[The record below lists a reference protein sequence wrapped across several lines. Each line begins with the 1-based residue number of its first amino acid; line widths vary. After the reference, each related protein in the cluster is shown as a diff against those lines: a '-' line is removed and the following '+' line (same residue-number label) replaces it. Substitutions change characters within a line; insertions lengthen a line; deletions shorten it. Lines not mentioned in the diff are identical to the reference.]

1 MPVVEGNFRMSTLTA
16 VTDAD
21 FEAEVLQSPIPVLVD
36 LWAEWCAPC
45 RMVAPVVE
53 QIANETEGV
62 LKVVKVDV
70 DSNPGV
76 PRQYGVLNLPTLLL
90 FKDGE
95 EVKRSVGFKN
105 KPQLLKL
112 IAEHVEGVGAAR

>member
-1 MPVVEGNFRMSTLTA
+1 MSTLTA
-16 VTDAD
+16 VTEAD
-21 FEAEVLQSPIPVLVD
+21 FEAEVLQSPLPVLVD

-45 RMVAPVVE
+45 RMVSPIVE
-53 QIANETEGV
+53 QIAGETEGL

-70 DSNPGV
+70 DGNPAIA
-76 PRQYGVLNLPTLLL
+76 RQYGVLNLPTLML

-112 IAEHVEGVGAAR
+112 IGEHVEGIGAAT